1 MDTIKEDGEEAIPGS
16 PTGSPSIQRLMN
28 TSCMMPPTL
37 TNDTEYPSV
46 YESDVVEM
54 PLLLSG
60 LQMSA
65 LEQAA
70 HHRGLTAAGMVRQ
83 LLREFMAAQP
93 MRTA

>member
-1 MDTIKEDGEEAIPGS
+1 
-16 PTGSPSIQRLMN
+16 MN
-28 TSCMMPPTL
+28 TSCMNPLTL
-37 TNDTEYPSV
+37 PKDTEYLSV

-60 LQMSA
+60 IQMSA
-65 LEQAA
+65 LEQVA
-70 HHRGLTAAGMVRQ
+70 HNRGLTAAGMVRQ

>member
-1 MDTIKEDGEEAIPGS
+1 
-16 PTGSPSIQRLMN
+16 MN
-28 TSCMMPPTL
+28 TSCMNPPTL
-37 TNDTEYPSV
+37 VKDTEYLSV

-60 LQMSA
+60 VQMSA

-70 HHRGLTAAGMVRQ
+70 HTRGLTAAGMVRQ
-83 LLREFMAAQP
+83 LLREFIAGQP

>member
-1 MDTIKEDGEEAIPGS
+1 MK
-16 PTGSPSIQRLMN
+16 
-28 TSCMMPPTL
+28 
-37 TNDTEYPSV
+37 DTEYLSV

-70 HHRGLTAAGMVRQ
+70 HNRGMTAAGMVRQ
-83 LLREFMAAQP
+83 LLREFMATQP